1 MNARIR
7 TGLGVIAVATV
18 AALVVYG
25 LIRGLWLE
33 PIAEQNGSDEPVTWA
48 MVLGATVIAG
58 FLAWGVATLMERAGK
73 ARWWPALGSTVLA
86 LSILGP
92 SYLADGA
99 SAVALIILHFTVAI
113 ILITGFS
120 GLILPG
126 RAPGNLSNPFAGN
139 R

>member
-1 MNARIR
+1 MEATNQSRSGQWCWGNA
-7 TGLGVIAVATV
+7 
-18 AALVVYG
+18 
-25 LIRGLWLE
+25 
-33 PIAEQNGSDEPVTWA
+33 
-48 MVLGATVIAG
+48 VIAG
-58 FLAWGVATLMERAGK
+58 FLAWGVATLMERAEE
-73 ARWWPALGSTVLA
+73 V
-86 LSILGP
+86 GP
-92 SYLADGA
+92 LVAGPGQHRAGYSRSSVELLADGA